1 MGFWNKL
8 GKIALQAAPYVAA
21 PFTGGASLMATGATQ
36 KLGQKWAEHDAK
48 KAIEKGIA
56 PSKFDKYLG
65 MASAGAGLGS
75 IAFGGAL
82 SNLGKAG
89 SVGAGVGKGAN
100 LASIAG
106 KAAPVASKAGNVAK
120 IASAAVGKGNVGGW
134 QGALGKAVG
143 NAAASKGVPTSN
155 GGWEGQLGNILQ
167 QATAGDRSV
176 PIDASPHMANLPQD
190 TTRPTP
196 PINGFQPL
204 SGAQPRNGAVRNSIF
219 AGRNEALMNQPWR
232 AGYNTNIQGPE
243 DDNGVPSVIT
253 APMSP
258 IYPNFTPPI
267 QSPPIS
273 ESGEEPDYGD
283 KLTPRTPAIRRRKPV
298 VEEEAY

>member
-75 IAFGGAL
+75 LAFGGAL
-82 SNLGKAG
+82 GSLGKAG
-89 SVGAGVGKGAN
+89 SVGAGVGKGAS
-100 LASIAG
+100 LSSIAN
-106 KAAPVASKAGNVAK
+106 AAPAATKVGGFAGNLGK
-120 IASAAVGKGNVGGW
+120 IASAAAGKSGSGW
-134 QGALGKAVG
+134 TGAIGKAVG
-143 NAAASKGVPTSN
+143 NAAASKGIPTGN
-155 GGWEGQLGNILQ
+155 GGWEAQLGNVLS
-167 QATAGDRSV
+167 QAASTRNPSSGGPVVEQNR
-176 PIDASPHMANLPQD
+176 PIPPTNGVASPASQMPGAAPRPNL
-190 TTRPTP
+190 
-196 PINGFQPL
+196 
-204 SGAQPRNGAVRNSIF
+204 RNSIF
-219 AGRNEALMNQPWR
+219 AGRQEALMNQPFR

-243 DDNGVPSVIT
+243 DDNGVPSTIT
-253 APMSP
+253 ATMPA

-267 QSPPIS
+267 QSPQAS
-273 ESGEEPDYGD
+273 ESGDVDTGSIFGD
-283 KLTPRTPAIRRRKPV
+283 QLTPRMPAIRRRKPI
-298 VEEEAY
+298 EEEAY